1 MDNKFKTGE
10 IVYAKSEPGIKLIV
24 KRHIDRI
31 YYCQVHNDPNARERV
46 YFEREL
52 ADASEMTGKKNAMG

>member
-1 MDNKFKTGE
+1 MENKFKTGE
-10 IVYAKSEPGIKLIV
+10 IVYAKSDPGVKLVV

-31 YYCQVHNDPNARERV
+31 YYCQIHNDPQQKERV

-52 ADASEMTGKKNAMG
+52 MDASEMAEKK